1 MPRLAVRSRP
11 ESRTSENERVH
22 PKVVCLTRDL
32 VSTTRATMTP
42 DASPSHAAASTATG
56 EQERKKLRNRL
67 SQRAFRRRQ
76 AECIR
81 ELRSR
86 VNVDQR
92 PDGERVTELQ
102 RENARLRAQLVE
114 VQSKLARLL
123 ATVQTLTDSVS
134 VTLDGAADAEGASD
148 EGDRAAASVQK
159 ADLHGKQP
167 GSSNRQE
174 SPVEAAEDA
183 IINCRPI
190 TTQTPIARPDDYPG
204 TMYPQIPNIWSFEY
218 QMGLEPYMDAIS
230 ASHLSSM
237 MLGKEWIH
245 SNSPFSDHI
254 HVLQCLLKDKFSMM
268 GVSPELQGP
277 TRSLYQPVLMV
288 LSMFNSMTRPDVM
301 AWYAKTRFFHII
313 ELTAWQLYPSI
324 GTFEKLHERYR
335 PTEMQIKNQYPLVID
350 WIPFP
355 SIRDRL
361 IQLHAANPLIDQI
374 FCDAV
379 SGYVVESLM
388 SDLVA
393 GAPAIKVYIRVTDL
407 ITAMSSTESQSGTGK
422 TMPAPDVASLF
433 SSPEYAAAAFKY
445 LNMDRGASY
454 YKIDPAF
461 FGKYPEL
468 YDQSSHLTASGI
480 PLKPDLQISLT
491 YPKPLNTSTVETY
504 RSFIHFSLDAVSSI
518 SVVS

>member
-1 MPRLAVRSRP
+1 MATA
-11 ESRTSENERVH
+11 ESPPHGPDQGASMSE
-22 PKVVCLTRDL
+22 
-32 VSTTRATMTP
+32 
-42 DASPSHAAASTATG
+42 

-81 ELRSR
+81 ELRNR

-92 PDGERVTELQ
+92 PDSERVEALQ
-102 RENARLRAQLVE
+102 QENSRLRNQLVE
-114 VQSKLARLL
+114 VQSKLGRLL
-123 ATVQTLTDSVS
+123 ATVQLLTDSVAT
-134 VTLDGAADAEGASD
+134 TLDGTDADEAKDS
-148 EGDRAAASVQK
+148 
-159 ADLHGKQP
+159 
-167 GSSNRQE
+167 GS
-174 SPVEAAEDA
+174 EAAIPTKPEFQRRNKARGKRPRSEDHKLPLLDITDITESVETSVLSFRPSVTPDA
-183 IINCRPI
+183 IDSTVIS
-190 TTQTPIARPDDYPG
+190 DPG
-204 TMYPQIPNIWSFEY
+204 TLYQQIPNIWSFEY
-218 QMGLEPYMDAIS
+218 QMGLDPYMDAIT
-230 ASHLSSM
+230 ASHHSSM

-268 GVSPELQGP
+268 GISPGLQGP
-277 TRSLYQPVLMV
+277 IQSLYQPVLMV

-335 PTEMQIKNQYPLVID
+335 PTEVQMKNQYPLVID

-361 IQLHAANPLIDQI
+361 IQLHAANPQIDQI

-379 SGYVVESLM
+379 TGYVVEALM
-388 SDLVA
+388 CDLIL
-393 GAPAIKVYIRVTDL
+393 GAPTAKVYIRVTDL
-407 ITAMSSTESQSGTGK
+407 ITAMSSTSPSADRQPGNGVK
-422 TMPAPDVASLF
+422 LPAPDVTSLF
-433 SSPEYAAAAFKY
+433 RSPEYAAAAFKY

-468 YDQSSHLTASGI
+468 YDPTNHMTASGI
-480 PLKPDLQISLT
+480 PLKPDMQTCLT

-504 RSFIHFSLDAVSSI
+504 RSFIHFSIDAANSI
-518 SVVS
+518 SVIV

>member
-1 MPRLAVRSRP
+1 M
-11 ESRTSENERVH
+11 
-22 PKVVCLTRDL
+22 
-32 VSTTRATMTP
+32 
-42 DASPSHAAASTATG
+42 AAADSPAHVPDQG
-56 EQERKKLRNRL
+56 ASISDEQERKKLRNRL

-81 ELRSR
+81 ELRNR

-92 PDGERVTELQ
+92 PDSERVEALQ
-102 RENARLRAQLVE
+102 QENSRLRTQLVE
-114 VQSKLARLL
+114 VQSKLGRLL
-123 ATVQTLTDSVS
+123 ATVQSLTDSVS
-134 VTLDGAADAEGASD
+134 VTLDGTVEETKDSGNE
-148 EGDRAAASVQK
+148 SVVQDK
-159 ADLHGKQP
+159 P
-167 GSSNRQE
+167 GSRQKHKTHARQSQSVDFQMPPLDITDITE
-174 SPVEAAEDA
+174 STETAVLSFRPSVTPDA
-183 IINCRPI
+183 TDKNSFPG
-190 TTQTPIARPDDYPG
+190 PDLTMVDPG
-204 TMYPQIPNIWSFEY
+204 TLYQQIPNIWSFEY
-218 QMGLEPYMDAIS
+218 QMGLDPYMDAIT
-230 ASHLSSM
+230 ASHHSSV

-268 GVSPELQGP
+268 GISPELQGP
-277 TRSLYQPVLMV
+277 TQSLYQPVLMV

-335 PTEMQIKNQYPLVID
+335 PTEVQMKNQYPLVID

-361 IQLHAANPLIDQI
+361 IKLHAANPQIDQI

-379 SGYVVESLM
+379 TGYVVEALM
-388 SDLVA
+388 CDLIR
-393 GAPAIKVYIRVTDL
+393 GAPTAKVYIRVTDL
-407 ITAMSSTESQSGTGK
+407 ITAMSTTSPSAERLAAGPVK
-422 TMPAPDVASLF
+422 LPAPDVASIF
-433 SSPEYAAAAFKY
+433 TSPDYAAAAFKY

-468 YDQSSHLTASGI
+468 YDPANHMTASGI
-480 PLKPDLQISLT
+480 PLKPDMQICLT

-504 RSFIHFSLDAVSSI
+504 RSFIHFSLDAVNSI
-518 SVVS
+518 SVIA

>member
-1 MPRLAVRSRP
+1 
-11 ESRTSENERVH
+11 
-22 PKVVCLTRDL
+22 
-32 VSTTRATMTP
+32 MTP
-42 DASPSHAAASTATG
+42 DASPPHATAPTTTD
-56 EQERKKLRNRL
+56 EKLRNRL

-76 AECIR
+76 AQCVR

-92 PDGERVTELQ
+92 PDSERVTELQ

-134 VTLDGAADAEGASD
+134 VTLDVTDAEGASD
-148 EGDRAAASVQK
+148 EGDRAAASVQQV
-159 ADLHGKQP
+159 DLHGKQP
-167 GSSNRQE
+167 EFNNRRE
-174 SPVEAAEDA
+174 SPVEAAEDTV
-183 IINCRPI
+183 INCRPI
-190 TTQTPIARPDDYPG
+190 TAQTPIARPDNYPR
-204 TMYPQIPNIWSFEY
+204 TMYQQIPNIWSFEY

-230 ASHLSSM
+230 ASHLSSI

-268 GVSPELQGP
+268 VF
-277 TRSLYQPVLMV
+277 T
-288 LSMFNSMTRPDVM
+288 
-301 AWYAKTRFFHII
+301 
-313 ELTAWQLYPSI
+313 
-324 GTFEKLHERYR
+324 
-335 PTEMQIKNQYPLVID
+335 NQYPLVID
-350 WIPFP
+350 WIPFS

-379 SGYVVESLM
+379 SGYVVESLIL
-388 SDLVA
+388 DLPIGPV
-393 GAPAIKVYIRVTDL
+393 
-407 ITAMSSTESQSGTGK
+407 K

-445 LNMDRGASY
+445 LNMDPGASY

-480 PLKPDLQISLT
+480 PLKPDLQISLM

-504 RSFIHFSLDAVSSI
+504 RSFIYF
-518 SVVS
+518 